1 MKIGSQIVVALL
13 IASVVLTSCE
23 DVINPDLQEANA
35 ELVVEAWL
43 NNKPGDQVIN
53 LMMTQPYFES
63 TTAPMVSGAVVS
75 VQDSEGKLMN
85 FVEDVDKKG
94 FYRWSPATPGGTFGV
109 IGLDY
114 KLTVSYKGETFESVS
129 TMGRA
134 PVIDSISVILEEE
147 STFFPANSYSC
158 EFWANDFPGSGDAY
172 WIKTFKNDTLL
183 NKPSE
188 ISLAFDGGFSPGG
201 NFDGITFLPPIR
213 SSINPFNEDKDGNL
227 LSPYLPG
234 DSIYVEIQAITYETF
249 IYLNQVVIQTNRPGG
264 FGELFSSPLSNVPT
278 NIFNVNPKGSK
289 VVGYFNVGAVS
300 GLGRRVKAK

>member
-94 FYRWSPATPGGTFGV
+94 FYR
-109 IGLDY
+109 
-114 KLTVSYKGETFESVS
+114 
-129 TMGRA
+129 
-134 PVIDSISVILEEE
+134 
-147 STFFPANSYSC
+147 
-158 EFWANDFPGSGDAY
+158 
-172 WIKTFKNDTLL
+172 
-183 NKPSE
+183 
-188 ISLAFDGGFSPGG
+188 
-201 NFDGITFLPPIR
+201 
-213 SSINPFNEDKDGNL
+213 
-227 LSPYLPG
+227 
-234 DSIYVEIQAITYETF
+234 
-249 IYLNQVVIQTNRPGG
+249 
-264 FGELFSSPLSNVPT
+264 
-278 NIFNVNPKGSK
+278 
-289 VVGYFNVGAVS
+289 
-300 GLGRRVKAK
+300 

>member
-1 MKIGSQIVVALL
+1 MKIVNQIIITFLV
-13 IASVVLTSCE
+13 ASVVLTSCE
-23 DVINPDLQEANA
+23 DVINPELQEANP

-43 NNKPGDQVIN
+43 TNKPGDQVIN
-53 LMMTQPYFES
+53 LMMTQPYFEN
-63 TTAPMVSGAVVS
+63 TTPPGVSGAVVT
-75 VQDSEGKLMN
+75 VQDADGEVMN
-85 FVEDVDKKG
+85 FVEDPKQKG
-94 FYRWSPATPGGTFGV
+94 YYRWSPSIPGETFGV
-109 IGLDY
+109 IGSDY

-147 STFFPANSYSC
+147 SPFFPANSYSC
-158 EFWANDFPGSGDAY
+158 EFWANDFQGSGDAY

-201 NFDGITFLPPIR
+201 DFDGITFLPPIR
-213 SSINPFNEDKDGNL
+213 TSINPFNEDAEGNL
-227 LSPYLPG
+227 RSPYLPG

-249 IYLNQVVIQTNRPGG
+249 TYLNQVVIQTNRPGG
-264 FGELFSSPLSNVPT
+264 FSELFSSPLSNVPT

-300 GLGRRVKAK
+300 GLGKKVKAK